1 MDMKIHLLGPQF
13 VHVWNEKF
21 EEDNLWDSDYVISY
35 SFIKLKKNGGSCL
48 FVSCVYIGVLEL
60 DIVTKGHL
68 LTPFLPVSKYEP
80 KSSFDVQD

>member
-1 MDMKIHLLGPQF
+1 M
-13 VHVWNEKF
+13 
-21 EEDNLWDSDYVISY
+21 ISK
-35 SFIKLKKNGGSCL
+35 SFIPQKSTWNHKTKEIGDHV

-68 LTPFLPVSKYEP
+68 LTPFSPVSKYEP

>member
-1 MDMKIHLLGPQF
+1 MEIWWFQKVSFLKNPHGIIKQKKLGIM
-13 VHVWNEKF
+13 
-21 EEDNLWDSDYVISY
+21 S
-35 SFIKLKKNGGSCL
+35 
-48 FVSCVYIGVLEL
+48 VSCVYIGVL